1 LNTSDLRVKH
11 NLTKKKEKK
20 VEKGVDFLGVCAIL
34 FSVMRDQIEL
44 EEVFTEN
51 DAAHQEELDRKER
64 EAKRQAAVE
73 MFWFMHK
80 RDQQKDW
87 G

>member
-1 LNTSDLRVKH
+1 
-11 NLTKKKEKK
+11 
-20 VEKGVDFLGVCAIL
+20 
-34 FSVMRDQIEL
+34 MRDQIEL

-80 RDQQKDW
+80 RDQQQDW